1 MRTYINKTLVIG
13 VLFFV
18 SFTSFGLEKSD
29 EKPTS
34 SAEVKEQQQLKDCS
48 FTIKGNY
55 DGLEVDVE
63 ITVYDI
69 SWVEC
74 AALQLTVK
82 ALQ

>member
-1 MRTYINKTLVIG
+1 
-13 VLFFV
+13 
-18 SFTSFGLEKSD
+18 
-29 EKPTS
+29 
-34 SAEVKEQQQLKDCS
+34 VKEQQQLKDCS